1 MKMLARSVL
10 LMEFFV
16 MGFALLLA
24 RLSTGSLEI
33 ILGLIVALS
42 ALLTSGMLK
51 RRSGW
56 ILGWIVQISM
66 VAYGFVI
73 FTMFFVGAIFLA
85 LWIAAILVGR
95 KGEAIRAQLVAE
107 REAKK
112 DQ

>member
-1 MKMLARSVL
+1 
-10 LMEFFV
+10 